1 LSDCDNFFELISQIY
16 LNSEDKITEEVAD
29 ESSEEEKVVDNS
41 EKKVGVAPNKVIQ
54 PGMTCRNCGIEFTS
68 IDQQHQHFKSD
79 WHRFNLRLKNEP
91 IEGSFISEFTELR
104 NSGGTSRSIQ
114 QC

>member
-79 WHRFNLRLKNEP
+79 WHRFNLRLKMSQLKAV
-91 IEGSFISEFTELR
+91 SFQEFTELR